1 VTIPFLHKPWST
13 GGHDILDTVENSQ
26 ESQDLEAFVSLLTGC
41 QADLLSF
48 IRMLCGD
55 SHLAAD
61 IRQAVNVTLWRKR
74 DTFTPGTSFRNWAYR
89 VADYEVRSHLRSL
102 RRKRLIPLDDGLLDR
117 FAAELPAAVDELPER
132 LVALNRCLERLKAR
146 DLELIRHR
154 YWSKD
159 LLESHA
165 ESTNRSVGTLKAR
178 LFQLR
183 SLLRECVRQ
192 RLLEAHE

>member
-1 VTIPFLHKPWST
+1 M
-13 GGHDILDTVENSQ
+13 
-26 ESQDLEAFVSLLTGC
+26 TGC
-41 QADLLSF
+41 QPDLFAF

-74 DTFTPGTSFRNWAYR
+74 DSFTPGTSFRNWAYR
-89 VADYEVRSHLRSL
+89 VADYEVRSHLRKL
-102 RRKRLIPLDDGLLDR
+102 RRRRIVPLDDGLLDC

-132 LVALNRCLERLKAR
+132 LVALTRCMERLNAR

-154 YWSKD
+154 YWSEGS
-159 LLESHA
+159 LEAHA
-165 ESTNRSVGTLKAR
+165 KSTNRSVGTLKAR

-183 SLLRECVRQ
+183 SLLRQCVRQ
-192 RLLEAHE
+192 RLLEVHE

>member
-1 VTIPFLHKPWST
+1 MT
-13 GGHDILDTVENSQ
+13 N
-26 ESQDLEAFVSLLTGC
+26 C
-41 QADLLSF
+41 QADLFSF

-74 DTFTPGTSFRNWAYR
+74 DAFTPGTSFRNWAYR

-102 RRKRLIPLDDGLLDR
+102 RRKRNVPLDDGLLER
-117 FAAELPAAVDELPER
+117 FAAELPAMVDELPER
-132 LVALNRCLERLKAR
+132 LVALNRCMERLNAR

-154 YWSKD
+154 YWSD
-159 LLESHA
+159 GLLEAHA
-165 ESTNRSVGTLKAR
+165 KSTNRSVGTLKAR

-183 SLLRECVRQ
+183 TLLRQCVRQ
-192 RLLEAHE
+192 RLLEVPE